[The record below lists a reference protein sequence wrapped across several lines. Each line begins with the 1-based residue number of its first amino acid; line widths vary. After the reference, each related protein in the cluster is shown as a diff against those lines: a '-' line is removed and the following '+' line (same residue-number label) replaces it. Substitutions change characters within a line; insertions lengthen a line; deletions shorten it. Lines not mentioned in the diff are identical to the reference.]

1 MLSEWSYRTL
11 FRPLLFLLDSERA
24 HDLMMAVA
32 RRILA
37 RPAGRKLCRAVF
49 LRGRLPDLSVAL
61 APGLRAATPLG
72 LAAGFDKNGLLG
84 PHVAALGFGFMEVGT
99 VTPRPQ
105 EGNPK
110 PRMSRIVEKRALLN
124 RLGFNNRGADALEN
138 EMRRW
143 DERPI
148 PVGVNI
154 GKNKDTPEDRALD
167 DYETLLKRFA
177 GRADYFTI
185 NVSSPNTPG
194 LRALQSAEFLSRLGA
209 VITAMKLP
217 RPVFV
222 KLAPELGADELAAVC
237 ALCGPGKAFTGL
249 VLTNTLMTDRGGISG
264 EPLRER
270 SMAALKAARRLLD
283 PEVPVISVGG
293 LSSAADVRERMAAGA
308 TAVQLYSALI
318 YEGPGLPGRI
328 LRELADT

>member
-1 MLSEWSYRTL
+1 
-11 FRPLLFLLDSERA
+11 
-24 HDLMMAVA
+24 
-32 RRILA
+32 
-37 RPAGRKLCRAVF
+37 
-49 LRGRLPDLSVAL
+49 
-61 APGLRAATPLG
+61 
-72 LAAGFDKNGLLG
+72 
-84 PHVAALGFGFMEVGT
+84 
-99 VTPRPQ
+99 
-105 EGNPK
+105 
-110 PRMSRIVEKRALLN
+110 MSRIVEKRALLN

-154 GKNKDTPEDRALD
+154 GKNKDTSEDHALD

-177 GRADYFTI
+177 GRADYFTV